1 MGRKKIDYETTRLTF
16 QVPKEL
22 KCNLKEEISP
32 IIKEKVKKWKDE
44 LNKIK

>member
-22 KCNLKEEISP
+22 KCKLKEELSP
-32 IIKEKVKKWKDE
+32 VIKEKVKKWRAK
-44 LNKIK
+44 K